1 MLPRTTLSAGRALE
15 ASNALSRRHS
25 GPFFVMNLKLV
36 TSIIVGALAFLAYRT
51 LNTLPTA
58 NVALIMSTDPV
69 MSKSKFSDAAVLA
82 EVAKI
87 RCVVCAEGG
96 EPLIPLPLTDL
107 VLQEG
112 G

>member
-1 MLPRTTLSAGRALE
+1 MAPGGTIAEVCGNICRRTWFLRA
-15 ASNALSRRHS
+15 H
-25 GPFFVMNLKLV
+25 
-36 TSIIVGALAFLAYRT
+36 RT
-51 LNTLPTA
+51 F
-58 NVALIMSTDPV
+58 VALIMSTDPI

>member
-1 MLPRTTLSAGRALE
+1 
-15 ASNALSRRHS
+15 
-25 GPFFVMNLKLV
+25 MNLKLV

-58 NVALIMSTDPV
+58 NVALIMSTDPI